1 MRSVGGQDLVNDG
14 TEPRLSR
21 RAFLG
26 ALPVAAIVAACS
38 SAPDGSTHNV
48 LDHGALG
55 NGIQDDAGAIGRAV
69 EKLKSGDT
77 LRFPQGA
84 YRFALRNPA
93 GGAAIS
99 LVGLSDV
106 AIEFE
111 SGAELLMDNLDENG
125 LGTSHGVVV
134 RGPASGVSL
143 RGVAVRWTT
152 RPSERS
158 MGDGI
163 RIVGY
168 PSESR
173 EVPGDWTGSRG
184 PVSGVTLR
192 SCSIRSSPQAGV
204 IMMGVSDIAVS
215 DLQVQDT
222 LADGLHFNACR
233 DGEVRDY
240 VATNTGDD
248 GLALVT
254 YHTDEDA
261 FDNSAETFSL
271 PELTEWSDADLTVNN
286 VVVNGSNANGVRL
299 AGANRVT
306 LTDIKVQGARSG
318 AGVIIDSAAP
328 GSDADWDYVA
338 SRAIKVRGLV
348 VDESDSGLHVLARP
362 NGSTDD
368 RFSRFDLDVSD
379 VTVRSCPRWSVLVES
394 VADEPVTGVRLRDCT
409 VSARAVDTATGI
421 VGLQTTRGVS
431 LGKLAIDCTEPAIAF
446 SANNSTEF
454 ELDELRVSV
463 SGPGPDP
470 GSDEPLALF
479 QDSAGTVASVQ
490 MSWPQAPS
498 RWTPISVDGAACNDS
513 PVAGNSP
520 VKISRLTTTPSATA
534 LAPADEGCR

>member
-1 MRSVGGQDLVNDG
+1 MSDG
-14 TEPRLSR
+14 SKPRLSR
-21 RAFLG
+21 RSFLG

-38 SAPDGSTHNV
+38 KAPAGSTHNV

-55 NGIQDDAGAIGRAV
+55 NGIHDDAGAIGRAAG
-69 EKLKSGDT
+69 KLKSGDT
-77 LRFPQGA
+77 LRFPQGT
-84 YRFALRNPA
+84 YRFALQDPA

-99 LVGLSDV
+99 LRGLSDV
-106 AIEFE
+106 TIEFE
-111 SGAELLMDNLDENG
+111 SGAELLMDNLDQNG
-125 LGTSHGVVV
+125 RGTSHGVVV

-143 RGVAVRWTT
+143 CGVVVRWSTQ
-152 RPSERS
+152 PSERS

-173 EVPGDWTGSRG
+173 EVPSAWTGSRG

-192 SCSIRSSPQAGV
+192 NCRIRASPQAGV
-204 IMMGVSDIAVS
+204 IMMGVSGITVT

-233 DGEVRDY
+233 DGDVRDY

-271 PELTEWSDADLTVNN
+271 SELTEWSGADLTANN

-306 LTDIKVQGARSG
+306 LTDIKVRGVRSG

-328 GSDADWDYVA
+328 GSDADWNYVA
-338 SRAIKVRGLV
+338 SRAIKVQGLV

-379 VTVRSCPRWSVLVES
+379 VTVRSCPRWSLLVES
-394 VADEPVTGVRLRDCT
+394 VTDEPVTGVRLRDCT
-409 VSARAVDTATGI
+409 VSTRAVDSATGI
-421 VGLQTTRGVS
+421 VGLQTTRGMT
-431 LGKLAIDCTEPAIAF
+431 LGKIAIDCTEPAIAF
-446 SANNSTEF
+446 SANASTEF

-470 GSDEPLALF
+470 GAAEPLALF
-479 QDSAGTVASVQ
+479 QDSAGSVVSAQ
-490 MSWPQAPS
+490 ISWPQAPS
-498 RWTPISVDGAACNDS
+498 PWTPISVSGAACNDS
-513 PVAGNSP
+513 PVADGSP
-520 VKISRLTTTPSATA
+520 VLISRLTTTPSATA
-534 LAPADEGCR
+534 LAPADKDCQ